1 MHHVFGE
8 GPAAS
13 QCFDSSFSSRS
24 SQPFAPHFL
33 PHHSR
38 CVDDD
43 GTWIPKFINMA
54 AKKSDMAAAIASQL
68 VKVQPENETWW
79 INGPP

>member
-1 MHHVFGE
+1 
-8 GPAAS
+8 
-13 QCFDSSFSSRS
+13 
-24 SQPFAPHFL
+24 
-33 PHHSR
+33 
-38 CVDDD
+38 
-43 GTWIPKFINMA
+43 MA